1 MTSKERIAYLE
12 GLLEGLKVEDEDTR
26 RVYEAIVEALRAL
39 SSEIEEHEEI
49 LTEQQEFLGELAD
62 YCEELE
68 EDMSR
73 LEDELGEEWEEDYED
88 DEDLDYPSVT
98 CPECGYVF
106 FYDPEEYEEDEQLQ
120 CPECGFLMDLPKE

>member
-1 MTSKERIAYLE
+1 
-12 GLLEGLKVEDEDTR
+12 
-26 RVYEAIVEALRAL
+26 
-39 SSEIEEHEEI
+39 

-73 LEDELGEEWEEDYED
+73 LEEGLGEEWEEEYED

-106 FYDPEEYEEDEQLQ
+106 FYDPEEYEEEEELQ
-120 CPECGFLMDLPKE
+120 CPECGFLMDLPKD

>member
-62 YCEELE
+62 SWSTKILNNFALLVNIYLY
-68 EDMSR
+68 
-73 LEDELGEEWEEDYED
+73 W
-88 DEDLDYPSVT
+88 
-98 CPECGYVF
+98 YV
-106 FYDPEEYEEDEQLQ
+106 
-120 CPECGFLMDLPKE
+120 